1 MSFSPTS
8 SGETGRQQEARE
20 EYPAPVALEQGSDKD
35 FHPRKQVFYVERSGC
50 TLWQLFIHS
59 SCQSHEGIIL
69 RSSLGELDGVP
80 VGKVHGNAD

>member
-50 TLWQLFIHS
+50 TCDNYS
-59 SCQSHEGIIL
+59 STPPVRAMKESFSDRHWENL
-69 RSSLGELDGVP
+69 MESL
-80 VGKVHGNAD
+80 